1 METRLK
7 EGQVRAGASF
17 GSAGKISENDR
28 TPRELKMDP
37 GPHGQSQACQNV
49 VLVVDDD
56 DDVLLVTKMM
66 LERNGFEAVT
76 ANSGSAGIDI
86 FTCRCKEIALAVV
99 DFSMPSMGG
108 DQVVGVMREIDPS
121 VPIILSSGLDEQEIE
136 QYSKD
141 LDLAGW
147 VKKPFSFKTLID
159 RVNRA
164 VFPAPAALGV

>member
-7 EGQVRAGASF
+7 EGGAMAEASF
-17 GSAGKISENDR
+17 GSANMRSENAV
-28 TPRELKMDP
+28 TPRDLRMDP
-37 GPHGQSQACQNV
+37 GPYERSPACQNV

-56 DDVLLVTKMM
+56 DDILLITKMM
-66 LERNGFEAVT
+66 LERNGFRAVT
-76 ANSGSAGIDI
+76 ANSGLEGIDI
-86 FTCRCKEIALAVV
+86 FTCRCKDIILAVV

-108 DQVVGVMREIDPS
+108 DQVVGAMREINPS

-141 LDLAGW
+141 LNLAGW
-147 VKKPFSFKTLID
+147 IKKPFSFKTLVD

-164 VFPAPAALGV
+164 VFATPAALGA